1 MSALNAIRRLQRRHP
16 IALRGVVLLLLAFV
30 TFASMPKWVVHSHD
44 RAHETVAVLMGDV
57 SADHHHDADTDSDGA
72 TLPEMPHNHVHY
84 LTGAAATLP
93 SMWLDLFHP
102 IVLRE
107 GCPAWCGG
115 SAPDSP
121 QTPLYRPPIV

>member
-1 MSALNAIRRLQRRHP
+1 ML
-16 IALRGVVLLLLAFV
+16 LLLLAVV

-44 RAHETVAVLMGDV
+44 GVHETVAALMGDV
-57 SADHHHDADTDSDGA
+57 SADHYHDDADTDGDGA
-72 TLPEMPHNHVHY
+72 TLPEMPHSHVHY

-107 GCPAWCGG
+107 RCPAWCGR
-115 SAPDSP
+115 SAPDNP